1 MNKVHIAFGFHVNCY
16 HSYRGDTADN
26 LGFGSDIRI
35 IRKIIGALDALNSE
49 GVPVKGTWDCEN
61 FFSLEKILPQF
72 APDIIENM
80 KRRTAQNGDEQI
92 IMGYSNGALAPMTQ
106 EELEASVNL
115 AVTNPEGSGLLDIFG
130 KCEMLVRPQEVMFT
144 PSQVPVYNKLG
155 VKALC
160 LYYSCVPFD
169 AFRTIVPVLPDE
181 LAFNPLTYT
190 YKGDSITVL
199 PTYNNSDIC
208 DAGCLR
214 AWVKELHKKQES
226 GEIKHDV
233 LIFVNMDAD
242 AIFWESMNLPVVRNK
257 IANTD
262 GINGLVRE
270 IADLPFIEF
279 DTPGN
284 YIKTHEALGNIEF
297 TQDTAD
303 GNFTGYAS
311 WAEKPYNRKIWTAV
325 DRSRAL
331 AKANGKDDRKSAS
344 FRDRVLLLSTTHFGL
359 ATPVL
364 NIRREEKADEL
375 ALSVVNS
382 EKLKLKKYKKIAVY
396 NTAKSNFQCVQM
408 SVNEKIASA
417 SQIEISGAGLKDYTV
432 IPTSGD
438 LSSVFVMM
446 RFDAIKDKYFVEAKI
461 GESKKPSNEDELEL
475 HGKGITLKFS
485 KYGKLYK
492 VIYNKKEIG
501 GTDFLKSFI
510 TFDGREYEF
519 ENVTCEAL
527 SLGGNGK
534 GIRSKGEIHL
544 PNEKEKGEF
553 TFDFIAVDYSKGIF
567 VHTDIKYP
575 YTPEYDSISTE
586 NSSLGRYSDMK
597 WEEAVPF
604 QITPSLD
611 GDISVVKRNFMGD
624 ISSYRTKSFSE
635 CDPKNVKLDSF
646 NNHLTAGLI
655 ALTDGHTGVAVAN
668 ARNVLGSM
676 AHCPMR
682 MLPDG
687 KVQMNPFGTYY
698 GKQRHHWSRANGEIL
713 DTYVYVT
720 PQGKSIA
727 PAYNG
732 ARECAM
738 MALFGFEGAEPTGKT
753 LCDITSF
760 ADGAVV
766 SCPENSVLGEYYLDN
781 AVPHKPEAQSV
792 DEKKLKNP
800 IASGLSG
807 NLGKYITLGS
817 RAVFHIV
824 KAQIK
829 SRK

>member
-1 MNKVHIAFGFHVNCY
+1 MYKVHVAFGFHVNCY

-35 IRKIIGALDALNSE
+35 IRKIISTLDEFNKE
-49 GVPVKGTWDCEN
+49 GIPVKGTWDCEN
-61 FFSLEKILPQF
+61 FFSLEKILPKE
-72 APDIIENM
+72 APDIIEGM
-80 KRRTAQNGDEQI
+80 KKRTANSGDEQI
-92 IMGYSNGALAPMTQ
+92 IMGYSNGALAPMTE
-106 EELEASVNL
+106 EELEASINL
-115 AVTNPEGSGLLDIFG
+115 AVTNPEGSGLRDIFG

-144 PSQVPVYNKLG
+144 PSQVPVYNRLG

-190 YKGDSITVL
+190 YKGESMTIL

-214 AWVKELHKKQES
+214 AWVKDLHKKQES
-226 GEIKHDV
+226 GEIKRDV

-242 AIFWESMNLPVVRNK
+242 AIFWESMNLPVVGNK

-262 GINGLVRE
+262 GIHGLVKE
-270 IADLPFIEF
+270 IADLPFVEF

-284 YIKTHEALGNIEF
+284 YIKTHEAVGNIDF

-311 WAEKPYNRKIWTAV
+311 WSEKPYNRKIWTAV
-325 DRSRAL
+325 DRSRAM
-331 AKANGKDDRKSAS
+331 AKANSKDDRKSAS
-344 FRDRVLLLSTTHFGL
+344 FCDRVLLLSTTHFGL

-364 NIRREEKADEL
+364 NIRREETANEL
-375 ALSVVNS
+375 ALSIVNA
-382 EKLKLKKYKKIAVY
+382 EKQALKKYKKIAVY
-396 NTAKSNFQCVQM
+396 NITNSNLQCVQM
-408 SVNEKIASA
+408 AVNEKIDSA
-417 SQIEISGAGLKDYTV
+417 SQIELHGKSLKNYTV
-432 IPTSGD
+432 IPASED

-446 RFDAIKDKYFVEAKI
+446 DFDEIKDKYFIEANI
-461 GESKKPSNEDELEL
+461 TEPKPAENTGDLEL
-475 HGKGITLKFS
+475 HGKSITLKFS

-492 VIYNKKEIG
+492 AIYNKKEIG
-501 GTDFLKSFI
+501 GVDFLKSFI
-510 TFDGREYEF
+510 TFDGKEYEF
-519 ENVTCEAL
+519 DNISCEAL

-544 PNEKEKGEF
+544 PGEKEKGEF
-553 TFDFIAVDYSKGIF
+553 TFDFIATDYSKGIF
-567 VHTDIKYP
+567 VRTDVKYP
-575 YTPEYDSISTE
+575 YTPEFDSISTE

-604 QITPSLD
+604 QLTPAFS
-611 GDISVVKRNFMGD
+611 GDVSVVKRNFMGD

-635 CDPKNVKLDSF
+635 CDPENNKLASF
-646 NNHLTAGLI
+646 NNHLSAGLI
-655 ALTDGHTGVAVAN
+655 ALTDGQTGLAVAN

-682 MLPDG
+682 LLQNG

-698 GKQRHHWSRANGEIL
+698 GKQRHHWSRAKGEIL
-713 DTYVYVT
+713 ETYIYVT

-732 ARECAM
+732 AHECAM
-738 MALFGFEGAEPTGKT
+738 LALFGFEGAEPSGKT
-753 LCDITSF
+753 LNDIIAFS
-760 ADGAVV
+760 DGAVV
-766 SCPENSVLGEYYLDN
+766 SCPEDSVLGEYYLDN
-781 AVPHKPEAQSV
+781 AVPHKAQAEDV

-800 IASGLSG
+800 VFSGLAG
-807 NLGKYITLGS
+807 NIGKYITLGS

-829 SRK
+829 SKK

>member
-16 HSYRGDTADN
+16 HSYRGDSADN

-35 IRKIIGALDALNSE
+35 IRKIISTLDGLNKD
-49 GVPVKGTWDCEN
+49 GIPVKGTWDCEN
-61 FFSLEKILPQF
+61 FFSLEKILPEF
-72 APDIIENM
+72 APDIIDGM

-92 IMGYSNGALAPMTQ
+92 IMGYSNGALAPMTE
-106 EELEASVNL
+106 EELEASINL
-115 AVTNPEGSGLLDIFG
+115 AVTNPEGSGLRDIFG

-190 YKGDSITVL
+190 YKGESMTIL

-214 AWVKELHKKQES
+214 AWVKDLHKKQKS
-226 GEIKHDV
+226 GEIKRDV

-242 AIFWESMNLPVVRNK
+242 AIFWESMNLPIVGNK

-262 GINGLVRE
+262 GIHGLVKE
-270 IADLPFIEF
+270 IADLPYVEF

-284 YIKTHEALGNIEF
+284 YLKTHEAVGSIDF

-311 WAEKPYNRKIWTAV
+311 WSEKPYNRKIWTAV

-331 AKANGKDDRKSAS
+331 SRANGKDDRKSAS

-364 NIRREEKADEL
+364 NIKREEKADEL
-375 ALSVVNS
+375 ALAIVNT
-382 EKLKLKKYKKIAVY
+382 EKQKLKKYKKIAVF
-396 NTAKSNFQCVQM
+396 NITNSHLQCVQM
-408 SVNEKIASA
+408 SVNEKIDSA
-417 SQIEISGAGLKDYTV
+417 SQIEIHGAGLKSYTV
-432 IPTSGD
+432 IPTSDD

-446 RFDAIKDKYFVEAKI
+446 NFDEIKDKYFVEAEI
-461 GESKKPSNEDELEL
+461 TEPKPAQNAGELEL
-475 HGKGITLKFS
+475 HGKNITLKFS

-492 VIYNKKEIG
+492 VLYNKKEIG

-510 TFDGREYEF
+510 TFDGKEYEF
-519 ENVTCEAL
+519 ENISCEPL

-544 PNEKEKGEF
+544 PGEKEKGEF
-553 TFDFIAVDYSKGIF
+553 TFDFISNDYSKGII
-567 VHTDIKYP
+567 VRTDVKYP
-575 YTPEYDSISTE
+575 YTPEFDSISTE
-586 NSSLGRYSDMK
+586 NSSLGRFSDMK

-604 QITPSLD
+604 QLTPDFS
-611 GDISVVKRNFMGD
+611 GDVSVVKRNFMGD
-624 ISSYRTKSFSE
+624 ISSYRTKSFAE
-635 CDPKNVKLDSF
+635 CDPQNKKLDSF
-646 NNHLTAGLI
+646 NNHLSAGLI
-655 ALTDGHTGVAVAN
+655 ALTDGEKGIAVAN
-668 ARNVLGSM
+668 ARTVLGSM

-682 MLPDG
+682 LLSNG

-713 DTYVYVT
+713 ETYIYVT

-732 ARECAM
+732 AHECAM
-738 MALFGFEGAEPTGKT
+738 LALFGFEGSEPSGKT
-753 LCDITSF
+753 LKDIIAFS
-760 ADGAVV
+760 DGAVV

-781 AVPHKPEAQSV
+781 AVPHKAEAENV

-824 KAQIK
+824 KEQIK
-829 SRK
+829 AKK

>member
-1 MNKVHIAFGFHVNCY
+1 MYKVHVAYGFHVNCY
-16 HSYRGDTADN
+16 HSYRGDSADN

-35 IRKIIGALDALNSE
+35 IRKIIDTLDKLNKD
-49 GVPVKGTWDCEN
+49 GIPVKGTWDCEN
-61 FFSLEKILPQF
+61 FFSLQKILPEY
-72 APDIIENM
+72 APDIIDGM
-80 KRRTAQNGDEQI
+80 KRRVSENGDEQI
-92 IMGYSNGALAPMTQ
+92 IMGYSNGALAPMTE
-106 EELEASVNL
+106 EELEASINL
-115 AVTNPEGSGLLDIFG
+115 AVTNSEGSGLRDIFG

-169 AFRTIVPVLPDE
+169 AFRTLVPALPDE

-190 YKGDSITVL
+190 YKGESMTVL

-214 AWVKELHKKQES
+214 AWVKDLHKKQES
-226 GEIKHDV
+226 GEIKRDV

-242 AIFWESMNLPVVRNK
+242 AIFWESMNLPVVGNR

-270 IADLPFIEF
+270 IADLPYVEF
-279 DTPGN
+279 DTPAN
-284 YIKTHEALGNIEF
+284 YIKTHEPVGKIDF

-331 AKANGKDDRKSAS
+331 SKANGKDDKKSAS
-344 FRDRVLLLSTTHFGL
+344 FADRVLLLSTTHFGL

-364 NIRREEKADEL
+364 NIRREETADAL
-375 ALSVVNS
+375 ALSVVSS
-382 EKLKLKKYKKIAVY
+382 ERQTLKKYKKIAVY
-396 NTAKSNFQCVQM
+396 NITKSNLQCVQM
-408 SVNEKIASA
+408 SVKEKIDSV
-417 SQIEISGAGLKDYTV
+417 SQIVLHGKGLSDYTV
-432 IPTSGD
+432 IPTADD

-446 RFDAIKDKYFVEAKI
+446 RFDEVKDKYFVEAVITDPEEPKNS
-461 GESKKPSNEDELEL
+461 GELEL
-475 HGKGITLKFS
+475 HGKNITLKFS

-501 GTDFLKSFI
+501 GVDFLKSFI
-510 TFDGREYEF
+510 TFDGNEYQF
-519 ENVTCEAL
+519 QNISCEAL
-527 SLGGNGK
+527 TLGGNGK

-544 PNEKEKGEF
+544 PNEKEKGTF
-553 TFDFIAVDYSKGIF
+553 TFDFVSTDFSNGIF
-567 VHTDIKYP
+567 VRTDVKYP
-575 YTPEYDSISTE
+575 YTPEHDSISTE

-604 QITPSLD
+604 QLTPNFA
-611 GDISVVKRNFMGD
+611 GDVSVVKRNFMGD
-624 ISSYRTKSFSE
+624 ISSYRVNSFSE
-635 CDPKNVKLDSF
+635 CDPENNKLDSF

-655 ALTDGHTGVAVAN
+655 ALTDGETGIAVAN
-668 ARNVLGSM
+668 ARTVLGSM

-682 MLPDG
+682 LLRSG
-687 KVQMNPFGTYY
+687 RVQMNPFGTYY
-698 GKQRHHWSRANGEIL
+698 GSQRHHWSRAKGEIL
-713 DTYVYVT
+713 KTYTYVT

-732 ARECAM
+732 AHERAVLG
-738 MALFGFEGAEPTGKT
+738 LFGFGGDKPTGKT
-753 LCDITSF
+753 LKDIIAFS
-760 ADGAVV
+760 DGAVV
-766 SCPENSVLGEYYLDN
+766 SCPENSVLREYDLDN
-781 AVPHKPEAQSV
+781 AVPHKAKAQDV

-800 IASGLSG
+800 IASGLAG

-817 RAVFHIV
+817 RAIFHIV
-824 KAQIK
+824 KEQIK
-829 SRK
+829 ARK